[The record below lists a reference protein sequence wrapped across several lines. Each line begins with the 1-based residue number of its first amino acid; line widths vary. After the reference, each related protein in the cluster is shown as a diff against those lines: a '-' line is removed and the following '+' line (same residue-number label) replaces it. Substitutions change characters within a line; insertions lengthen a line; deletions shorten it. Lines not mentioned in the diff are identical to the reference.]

1 MLCHTREL
9 HLAIGVVVAFSS
21 RKRDQGCDTRHLR
34 LHWRLL
40 QVMLQGRPT
49 SYSVPDL
56 LPQCVEPDAVPG
68 SGAWTCQTQIK
79 EEPQKQ
85 NKEEPQ
91 EESKEKPQKQ
101 NKKEP

>member
-9 HLAIGVVVAFSS
+9 HLAIGVVVTFSS
-21 RKRDQGCDTRHLR
+21 RKRDQVCDIRHLRLHMR

-68 SGAWTCQTQIK
+68 SGA
-79 EEPQKQ
+79 
-85 NKEEPQ
+85 
-91 EESKEKPQKQ
+91 
-101 NKKEP
+101 